1 MNDKT
6 GNGKIYCS
14 FNDHRCRFKSTF
26 PLHFFDSY
34 SQLLTDGSLFTV
46 FFSLDCWRRRLTRF
60 LSRLTCHH
68 TAASYRFEELLDF
81 GSTVDKLVGP
91 ELERRVLDQFDE
103 RDQQSPGVRP
113 VDNESLQQNP
123 GDLLLDGLRVG
134 LCEQV
139 EQAA

>member
-1 MNDKT
+1 
-6 GNGKIYCS
+6 
-14 FNDHRCRFKSTF
+14 
-26 PLHFFDSY
+26 
-34 SQLLTDGSLFTV
+34 
-46 FFSLDCWRRRLTRF
+46 
-60 LSRLTCHH
+60 
-68 TAASYRFEELLDF
+68 
-81 GSTVDKLVGP
+81 VDKLVGP